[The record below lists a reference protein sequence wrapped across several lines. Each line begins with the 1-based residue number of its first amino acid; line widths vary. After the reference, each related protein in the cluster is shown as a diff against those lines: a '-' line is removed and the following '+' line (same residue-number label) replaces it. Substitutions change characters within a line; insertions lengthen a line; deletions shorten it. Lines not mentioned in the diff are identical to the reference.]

1 MADSRSDRLSS
12 TGFLLIG
19 AAFLKGVCPNLIDF
33 NTSAIPPFCCIL
45 ESSFTPLVK
54 TAPSPTIGGGGG
66 GGGGAGGGGALLT
79 AGVGSGGGG
88 GDGAMCAGGTL
99 LGVKESAG
107 VVVGTGGG
115 GGRSGSGGVG
125 LTDIK
130 CCGVREPFKLKLDIS
145 LAGGG
150 GGGGKESL
158 VELPPL
164 ILLAG
169 CPPKPKLADPRV
181 GVEFI
186 EVGGGSGGGL
196 DGLR

>member
-1 MADSRSDRLSS
+1 MAVSRSDRLSS
-12 TGFLLIG
+12 TGVLLIG
-19 AAFLKGVCPNLIDF
+19 AAFFNGVCPNLIDF
-33 NTSAIPPFCCIL
+33 NTSLIQAFCCTF
-45 ESSFTPLVK
+45 ESSLTPLVVGVF
-54 TAPSPTIGGGGG
+54 SPIIGGGGG

-79 AGVGSGGGG
+79 TGVGSGGGG
-88 GDGAMCAGGTL
+88 GEGAMWAGGTL
-99 LGVKESAG
+99 LGVNEPTG

-125 LTDIK
+125 LTDIR
-130 CCGVREPFKLKLDIS
+130 CCVVREPFRLKLDIS

-150 GGGGKESL
+150 GGGGSESR

-164 ILLAG
+164 LILD
-169 CPPKPKLADPRV
+169 CVIPNPKLADPRV
-181 GVEFI
+181 GVEFM